1 MLYACNELFIVLQ
14 QQHNKY
20 AASYKKRK
28 LSGNKTASRN
38 RRMRDAHPRVRP
50 HRIIKTNL

>member
-1 MLYACNELFIVLQ
+1 MLYACNELFIVPQ